1 MTFLEQVTPV
11 LLTYNEE
18 QNIERTL
25 ARLEWASD
33 IVVVDSHSS
42 DDTLTI
48 ARRHKAVRVFERP
61 FDSFAN
67 QWNYAIR
74 ETGIATDWILA
85 LDADYIL
92 PDGFVD
98 ELRTLPL
105 MSDAHG
111 YRAGFRYC
119 VAGRPL
125 LGTLYPAVT
134 VLFRKNKAEYVEDGH
149 AMRVMI
155 EGPISNLHAKILHD
169 DRKPLLRWLHSQMEY
184 ARIEADHLLSAP
196 PSTLRMID
204 RVRLMAWPAPILV
217 SPYTLLVK
225 RCLLDGWPG
234 WFYAL
239 QRLLAETMIA
249 LAILDAR
256 LRRRQGSNANQS
268 SPDDPS

>member
-1 MTFLEQVTPV
+1 MTFLDQVTPV

-18 QNIERTL
+18 QNIGRTL

-42 DDTLTI
+42 DDTLAI

-105 MSDAHG
+105 MCDAHG

-134 VLFRKNKAEYVEDGH
+134 VLFRRDKAEYVQDGH
-149 AMRVMI
+149 TQRVRI
-155 EGPISNLHAKILHD
+155 EGPISNLHTKILHD
-169 DRKPLLRWLHSQMEY
+169 DRKPLSRWLLSQMEY
-184 ARIEADHLLSAP
+184 ARIEADHLLAVP
-196 PSTLRMID
+196 ARTLSLTD
-204 RVRLMAWPAPILV
+204 RVRCMAWPAPILV
-217 SPYTLLVK
+217 FPYTLLVK
-225 RCLLDGWPG
+225 GCILDGWRG
-234 WFYAL
+234 WFYAMQRFVAEAMLAL
-239 QRLLAETMIA
+239 QIIDRRLQAKISGIA
-249 LAILDAR
+249 AR
-256 LRRRQGSNANQS
+256 
-268 SPDDPS
+268 